1 MCPALSSVAQTSSSL
16 QMSKWMLAMGTQD
29 PGAGWSSS
37 VPVQLSNTL
46 AQTCRRC
53 LTLYRCCYHSYT
65 SFDKGTSKQRTTML

>member
-16 QMSKWMLAMGTQD
+16 QMSKWMLAIGTQD

-53 LTLYRCCYHSYT
+53 LVMIRCSIACGANDGVGYKNIT
-65 SFDKGTSKQRTTML
+65 G